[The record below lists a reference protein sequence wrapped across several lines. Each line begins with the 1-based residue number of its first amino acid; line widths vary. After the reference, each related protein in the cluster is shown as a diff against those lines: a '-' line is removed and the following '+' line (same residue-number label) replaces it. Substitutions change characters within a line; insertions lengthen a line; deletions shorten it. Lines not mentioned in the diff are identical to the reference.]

1 MKVSDLMRKNLIR
14 VRPQAHIGH
23 VLIWYN
29 GLTDTSRNTYVV
41 DERDMLLGV
50 VTIFDFLFMLVPEPV
65 IADCQAGVIEGRD
78 ALMRTL
84 RRNMASIADIEVGS
98 IMDTRFP
105 AARADD
111 LFVTAHELIMARQ
124 ANAVPVLDDRGMLVG
139 ELSRR
144 MILGFL
150 VQNL

>member
-1 MKVSDLMRKNLIR
+1 MKVSDLMRKNIIK
-14 VRPQAHIGH
+14 VRPEAHIGH

-41 DERDMLLGV
+41 DERGGLLGV
-50 VTIFDFLFMLVPEPV
+50 VTIFDFLFMLVPGPV
-65 IADCQAGVIEGRD
+65 AEDSLAGRIQGRD
-78 ALMRTL
+78 ELLRAL
-84 RRNMASIADIEVGS
+84 RRNMAAIADTEVGS
-98 IMDTRFP
+98 IMDTQFP
-105 AARADD
+105 TALADD
-111 LFVTAHELIMARQ
+111 LFVTAHGLIMEQR
-124 ANAVPVLDDRGMLVG
+124 ANAVPVLDEQGILVG

>member
-1 MKVSDLMRKNLIR
+1 MKVSDLMRKNLIK
-14 VRPQAHIGH
+14 VRPEAHIGH

-41 DERDMLLGV
+41 DDRGGLCGV
-50 VTIFDFLFMLVPEPV
+50 VTIFDFLFMLVPGPV
-65 IADCQAGVIEGRD
+65 IEDSLAGKLDGRE
-78 ALMRTL
+78 ALMRAL
-84 RRNMASIADIEVGS
+84 RRNMAAIADTEVGS
-98 IMDTRFP
+98 IMDTQFP
-105 AARADD
+105 TTRADD
-111 LFVTAHELIMARQ
+111 LFVTAHGLIMEQR
-124 ANAVPVLDDRGMLVG
+124 ANAVPVLDDQGILVG

>member
-1 MKVSDLMRKNLIR
+1 MKVSDLMRKNIIK
-14 VRPQAHIGH
+14 VRPEAHIGH

-41 DERDMLLGV
+41 DDRGGLLGV
-50 VTIFDFLFMLVPEPV
+50 VTIFDFLFMLVPAPV
-65 IADCQAGVIEGRD
+65 AEDSLAGRIQGRD
-78 ALMRTL
+78 ALLRAL
-84 RRNMASIADIEVGS
+84 RRNMAAIADTEVGS
-98 IMDTRFP
+98 IMDTQFP
-105 AARADD
+105 TALADD
-111 LFVTAHELIMARQ
+111 LFVTAHGLIMEQR
-124 ANAVPVLDDRGMLVG
+124 ANAVPVLDDAGILVG

>member
-1 MKVSDLMRKNLIR
+1 MKVSDLMRKNLIK
-14 VRPQAHIGH
+14 VRPEAHIGH

-41 DERDMLLGV
+41 DERGGLLGV
-50 VTIFDFLFMLVPEPV
+50 VTIFDFLFMLVPCPV
-65 IADCQAGVIEGRD
+65 AEDSLAGRIQGRD
-78 ALMRTL
+78 ALLRAL
-84 RRNMASIADIEVGS
+84 RRNMAAIADTEVGS
-98 IMDTRFP
+98 IMDTQFP
-105 AARADD
+105 TAQADD
-111 LFVTAHELIMARQ
+111 LFVTAHGLIMEQR
-124 ANAVPVLDDRGMLVG
+124 ANAVPVLDDAGILVG

>member
-1 MKVSDLMRKNLIR
+1 MKVSDLMRKNLIK
-14 VRPQAHIGH
+14 VRPEAHIGH

-41 DERDMLLGV
+41 DARDGLLGV

-65 IADCQAGVIEGRD
+65 IADCQEGRLAGRD
-78 ALMRTL
+78 ALLRAL
-84 RRNMASIADIEVGS
+84 RRNMASIADTEVGS

-105 AARADD
+105 TARADD
-111 LFVTAHELIMARQ
+111 LFVTAHGLIMEQR
-124 ANAVPVLDDRGMLVG
+124 ANAVPVLDDAGRLVG

>member
-14 VRPQAHIGH
+14 VRPEAHIGH

-41 DERDMLLGV
+41 DDRGGLLGV
-50 VTIFDFLFMLVPEPV
+50 VTIFDFLFMLVPAPV
-65 IADCQAGVIEGRD
+65 IEECLAGRLEGRE
-78 ALMRTL
+78 ALMRAL
-84 RRNMASIADIEVGS
+84 RRNMAAIADTEVGS
-98 IMDTRFP
+98 IMDTQFP
-105 AARADD
+105 TALADD
-111 LFVTAHELIMARQ
+111 LFVTAHGLIMEQR
-124 ANAVPVLDDRGMLVG
+124 ANAVPVLDEQGILVG